1 VKHQNKIIFAKNHS
15 MRLFRILLPI
25 IILVLS
31 FHARSQKSV
40 SDSAASIPMIY
51 GFYGYQWPGGDMAEQ
66 FGSNSTIGPGF
77 MWKTSSNWLFGV
89 EYNYLFGSDVKDG
102 LSILKGITTT
112 EGYIING
119 DGTPAVVAL
128 FERGHTIG
136 AKFGK
141 LMPVIKSNKNSGIFF
156 TLGAGY
162 INHKIRIEVEN
173 QSVPGLKGDY
183 KRGYDRLSGGLML
196 NQSIGFM
203 YFGQSRLLNFTL
215 SIEAFEGWTR
225 GYRDYYFD
233 TMAPPE
239 GKKFNFLIGPKI
251 AWIIPLRQRTVNAFY
266 YY

>member
-1 VKHQNKIIFAKNHS
+1 MA
-15 MRLFRILLPI
+15 RL
-25 IILVLS
+25 LVLWS
-31 FHARSQKSV
+31 IMLSVTVIHAQE
-40 SDSAASIPMIY
+40 SDKEKPSSIPMFY
-51 GFYGYQWPGGDMAEQ
+51 GFYGYQWPGADMAER
-66 FGSNSTIGPGF
+66 FGSNSTVGPGF

-89 EYNYLFGSDVKDG
+89 EYNYLFGSNVKNG
-102 LSILKGITTT
+102 LSILKGIMTS
-112 EGYIING
+112 EGNVING

-128 FERGHTIG
+128 FERGHVIG

-141 LMPVIKSNKNSGIFF
+141 LIPLIKADKNSGIFF
-156 TLGAGY
+156 TAGFGY
-162 INHKIRIEVEN
+162 ITHKIRIEVEN
-173 QSVPGLKGDY
+173 SSAPQLKGDY

-215 SIEAFEGWTR
+215 SIEAFEGWTK

-239 GKKFNFLIGPKI
+239 GKKFDFLIGPKI
-251 AWIIPLRQRTVNAFY
+251 AWMIPLRQRTLKEFY